1 MAYQE
6 IPLTNAPN
14 QEFIIT
20 LQINEVNKTLK
31 FNLSWNYTGGYWTMR
46 ITDTATDEIIIDSVP
61 LVAGSV
67 NTESLDLLFKH
78 EYLGIG
84 KIYLVPTKDVGVGDH
99 PTDENL
105 GSDFVLVCEG

>member
-67 NTESLDLLFKH
+67 NTESLNLFSKH

-84 KIYLVPTKDVGVGDH
+84 KAYLVPTRDVGIGDH

-105 GSDFVLVCEG
+105 GSDFVLIWE